1 MSRPRVPLCLTD
13 SKPMPVERLFALE
26 KLDKSVVFAL
36 GSVRPVKTPRAC
48 QNTVLSNNS
57 FDIIARA
64 CSKHCTVVQ
73 FIRYHCSN
81 TLNTP
86 YCHAIR
92 SISLLEHA
100 QNTVLSLSSPDITAR
115 ACSKH
120 HTVIQFARYHCSSM
134 LKTPSCRTMHPI
146 SLLEHVQNTALS

>member
-1 MSRPRVPLCLTD
+1 MPL
-13 SKPMPVERLFALE
+13 ERLFALE

-100 QNTVLSLSSPDITAR
+100 QNTVLSLSSSDITAR

-120 HTVIQFARYHCSSM
+120 STVIISQLDHAQHMVVSNNWLEIILRACSAP
-134 LKTPSCRTMHPI
+134 L
-146 SLLEHVQNTALS
+146 TAQ